1 MHDNVDDEEDD
12 DDGAALPMIIARG
25 QERSFRRDLTLILQW
40 NQTGSS
46 KAKLSQYSHVTHMAG
61 NGDSK
66 IVVVFNALF
75 HCC

>member
-25 QERSFRRDLTLILQW
+25 QERSFRRDLLTLSLQW

-46 KAKLSQYSHVTHMAG
+46 KAKL
-61 NGDSK
+61 
-66 IVVVFNALF
+66 
-75 HCC
+75 